1 LSDIPQLNH
10 NDHVEDLQIEEEMKD
25 SYLTYAMSVIVS
37 RALPRFEDGLKPS
50 QRRILVAMNDL
61 GLTSRSRFRK
71 CAKIAGDTSGNYH
84 PHGESVVYPTLV
96 RLAQDFS
103 MRYPLIEGQGNF
115 GSIDGDP
122 PAAMRYT
129 EARLTRVAE
138 AMLED
143 MKLDTVDYIPNYD
156 ETTSEPVILPGK
168 FPNLLC
174 NGSQGIAVGMA
185 TSMAPHNLTEICSAI
200 KYVIDKPE
208 CDDKELLKVVKG
220 PDFPTG
226 GIICGVSG
234 IREAYLTG
242 RGKVTVR
249 ARIHVEEGRGGKQ
262 SLIVTEIPYAQLKSQ
277 IIERIAECVKKE
289 QILGIADLRDE
300 SDREGM
306 RLVIELKRGEDSR
319 VVTNQLFEFT
329 TLQTTFSIINIAL
342 VNNRPRTLNL
352 KEMLQ
357 LYVEHRKTVIRRR
370 TMFLLARARRREH
383 ILVGLL
389 YAVANIDDII
399 ETIKKSPDVP
409 TAKQALMS
417 KEWPFAFKNLTGKK
431 SDEKNKLLMTA
442 LAKPQAFTSGQA
454 DAILAMQ
461 LQRLTGL
468 EIEKLR
474 DEWCE
479 VREEIEGYEAILADE
494 RLVLD
499 IIVTDL
505 DEMKDKFGDARR
517 TEITSGEA
525 EDFNIEDLI
534 AEENVVVT
542 VSHQGYIKRTPLT
555 AYRRQGRGGQ
565 GVIGSDTKDNDFI
578 QHLFVASTHD
588 YILFFSNQGQCYWL
602 KVYDVPQLSR
612 QSRGRALV
620 NVLEMRKDE
629 TVAGM
634 IPVREFDDRNLV
646 MATADG
652 TVKKTELAAYSRPKR
667 GGIIAINLTDGDSL
681 IGATLTHTNDEIVL
695 GTREGY
701 AIRFNESECR
711 AMGRATTGVR
721 GIKLRK
727 GDRVISMTVVNDR
740 STLLTVCENGF
751 GKRTEFSEYRLQ
763 GRGGMGII
771 NIRASERNGK
781 VIGMMT
787 VSDGDDLVMITTHG
801 MMQRIAIKDL
811 RTIGRATQGVRIIRL
826 KEGDLLQAVA
836 CVQPEDNEP
845 GDEAA
850 PAAPAGEPA
859 ARKPAAKPKPATDD
873 EDEEEPEETDETL
886 DEEDAD
892 EADEKEADD
901 QDVEEEE

>member
-1 LSDIPQLNH
+1 MSDIQQLNQ

-61 GLTSRSRFRK
+61 GLTSRSRYRK

-138 AMLED
+138 AMLDD
-143 MKLDTVDYIPNYD
+143 MKLDTVDFAPNYD
-156 ETTSEPVILPGK
+156 ETTTEPVILPGK

-185 TSMAPHNLTEICSAI
+185 TSMAPHNLVEICNGL
-200 KYVIDKPE
+200 KYVIDHPE
-208 CDDKELLKVVKG
+208 CEDKELLKIVKG

-234 IREAYLTG
+234 IRESYLTG

-249 ARIHVEEGRGGKQ
+249 ARLHVEEGRGGRQ
-262 SLIVTEIPYAQLKSQ
+262 SLIVTEIPYAQLKTT

-289 QILGIADLRDE
+289 QILGISDLRDE

-306 RLVIELKRGEDSR
+306 RLVIELKRGEDSH
-319 VVTNQLFEFT
+319 VITNQLFQFT

-342 VNNRPRTLNL
+342 VNNRPRTLGL

-357 LYVEHRKTVIRRR
+357 LYVDHRKAVIRRR
-370 TMFLLARARRREH
+370 TMYLLARARRREH

-389 YAVANIDDII
+389 YAVANIDEII
-399 ETIKKSPDVP
+399 ETIKKSPNVP
-409 TAKQALMS
+409 AAKLALMS

-431 SDEKNKLLMTA
+431 SDEKNKLLMA
-442 LAKPQAFTSGQA
+442 SLAKPQAFTSGQA
-454 DAILAMQ
+454 DAILGMQ

-479 VREEIEGYEAILADE
+479 VREEILGYEAILGDE

-505 DEMKDKFGDARR
+505 DEMRDKFGDARR

-542 VSHQGYIKRTPLT
+542 VSHQGYIKRTPVSS
-555 AYRRQGRGGQ
+555 YRRQGRGGQ
-565 GVIGSDTKDNDFI
+565 GIIGSDTKDNDFI
-578 QHLFVASTHD
+578 RHLFVASTHD

-602 KVYDVPQLSR
+602 KVYDIPQLSR

-620 NVLEMRKDE
+620 NVLEMGKDE
-629 TVAGM
+629 AVAGM

-646 MATADG
+646 MATSQG

-667 GGIIAINLTDGDSL
+667 GGIIAINLSTGDRL
-681 IGATLTHTNDEIVL
+681 IGAQLTHGNDEIVL
-695 GTREGY
+695 GTRDGY
-701 AIRFNESECR
+701 AIRFNETECR
-711 AMGRATTGVR
+711 AMGRATQGVR

-727 GDRVISMTVVNDR
+727 GDSVISMTVVNDR

-751 GKRTEFSEYRLQ
+751 GKRTEFNEYRQQ

-771 NIRASERNGK
+771 NIRTTARNGK

-787 VSDGDDLVMITTHG
+787 VSDSDDLVMITTKG
-801 MMQRIAIKDL
+801 MMQRIGIKDL

-826 KEGDLLQAVA
+826 KDADHLQAVA
-836 CVQPEDNEP
+836 CVLPETEEP
-845 GDEAA
+845 VIDAVAA
-850 PAAPAGEPA
+850 DAGASLEP
-859 ARKPAAKPKPATDD
+859 RKPAAKPKASL
-873 EDEEEPEETDETL
+873 EEEPEELEEIEETDEAEDEGL
-886 DEEDAD
+886 DEE
-892 EADEKEADD
+892 
-901 QDVEEEE
+901 VEEEEEDAEEE